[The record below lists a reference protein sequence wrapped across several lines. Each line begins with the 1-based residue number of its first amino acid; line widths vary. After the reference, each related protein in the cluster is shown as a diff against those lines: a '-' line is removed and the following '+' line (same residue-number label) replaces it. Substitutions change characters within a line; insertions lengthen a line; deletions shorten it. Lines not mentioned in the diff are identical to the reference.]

1 MEKAKRNLKEIS
13 IVLLILVGLS
23 LVRMI
28 VEVALGGLMVQELP
42 EGVTEEL
49 MQAALIIVFVIGLL
63 ILLPQIYV
71 GIKGIKESKKPTSSR
86 AHIVWAKIIFVLS
99 IIALISPISSL
110 IQGADIVDNV
120 LTLVDILLDVV
131 LYFLFIK
138 YANKVSGK

>member
-131 LYFLFIK
+131 LYFLFII